1 VLLPFGMQRVFVA
14 GGLSGGQNRIMNV
27 FLEALLIFGLR
38 VLGIAIST
46 LSTLMTVQGRKFY
59 AVAAGFFSSLVYVI
73 AIGKVVTNLNNMWNI
88 LAYAGGFAGGT
99 LVGMVLDQRLALGF
113 AEVRFISTDD
123 GGDLANALR
132 EAGFG
137 VTELQGHGRERT
149 VEVIAVLC
157 PRKEMKG
164 VLDIGRRVDEDAIVT
179 VTEPRSVERGYWH
192 PERCR
197 R

>member
-1 VLLPFGMQRVFVA
+1 
-14 GGLSGGQNRIMNV
+14 
-27 FLEALLIFGLR
+27 LIFGLR

-73 AIGKVVTNLNNMWNI
+73 AIGKVVTNLNNVWNI

-99 LVGMVLDQRLALGF
+99 LVGMMLDQRLALGF

-123 GGDLANALR
+123 GHDLAGALR

-137 VTELQGHGRERT
+137 VTELEGHGRERT
-149 VEVIAVLC
+149 VEVVAVLC
-157 PRKEMKG
+157 PRKEMKR
-164 VLDIGRRVDEDAIVT
+164 VLEIGRRVDEDAIVT

>member
-1 VLLPFGMQRVFVA
+1 
-14 GGLSGGQNRIMNV
+14 MNIV
-27 FLEALLIFGLR
+27 LEALLIFGLR

-46 LSTLMTVQGRKFY
+46 LSTLMTVQGRRGY
-59 AVAAGFFSSLVYVI
+59 AVVAGFFSSLVYVI
-73 AIGKVVTNLNNMWNI
+73 AIGKVVTNLNNVWNI

-99 LVGMVLDQRLALGF
+99 LVGMMLEQRLALGY

-123 GGDLANALR
+123 GHDLAGALR

-137 VTELQGHGRERT
+137 VTELEGRGRERM
-149 VEVIAVLC
+149 VGVVSVLI
-157 PRKEMKG
+157 PRKEVKS
-164 VLDIGRRVDEDAIVT
+164 VLGIGRQVDEDAIVT
-179 VTEPRSVERGYWH
+179 VTDSRSIQRGYWH

>member
-1 VLLPFGMQRVFVA
+1 M
-14 GGLSGGQNRIMNV
+14 SI
-27 FLEALLIFGLR
+27 FLEALLIFALR

-59 AVAAGFFSSLVYVI
+59 AVVAGFFSALVYVI
-73 AIGKVVTNLNNMWNI
+73 AIGKVVTNLNNVWNI

-99 LVGMVLDQRLALGF
+99 LIGMVLDQRLALGF

-123 GGDLANALR
+123 GHDLADALR

-137 VTELQGHGRERT
+137 VTELTGHGRENA
-149 VEVIAVLC
+149 VEVIGVLC
-157 PRKEMKG
+157 PRKEVKN
-164 VLDIGRRVDEDAIVT
+164 VLEIGQNVDDDAIVT

-192 PERCR
+192 PERYR

>member
-1 VLLPFGMQRVFVA
+1 
-14 GGLSGGQNRIMNV
+14 MNV
-27 FLEALLIFGLR
+27 FLEAFLIFGLR

-73 AIGKVVTNLNNMWNI
+73 AIGKVVTNLNNVWNI

-99 LVGMVLDQRLALGF
+99 LIGMMLDQRLALGF

-123 GGDLANALR
+123 GHDLANALR

-137 VTELQGHGRERT
+137 VTELHGHGRERT

-157 PRKEMKG
+157 PRKEMKR
-164 VLDIGRRVDEDAIVT
+164 VLEVGRRVDEDAIVT

-192 PERCR
+192 PESCR